1 MSEPRAWV
9 VTWKR
14 KGFAVPFLVDFD
26 SEAGAVRCAI
36 VLNESGRYD
45 VAVTTLEDPALD
57 EETKARVAARIAAAL
72 AASRERGE

>member
-1 MSEPRAWV
+1 MSEARAWV

-45 VAVTTLEDPALD
+45 VAVTTLADQALD
-57 EETKARVAARIAAAL
+57 EETRGRIAARIEAAL
-72 AASRERGE
+72 AASRERGQ